1 MIKKE
6 IMAIIFFGTSF
17 TLLLGGERKLEE
29 LKLVTCQP
37 KQIELSFNEIMFKS
51 ELEIF
56 DEVVS
61 GENFEGT
68 VTADKVDNVELER
81 SGGIFSLLL
90 LRTEK
95 PTPDSGIEIELQG
108 AGKFT
113 VSCLEDSCSVKAAIK
128 RKRTLQ
134 KELLQNGGG
143 ASRGSFY
150 SYCFVCNVWF
160 LYYDKDGRHKRRKAF
175 CNGYCLRKSE
185 Y

>member
-17 TLLLGGERKLEE
+17 TLLLGAEEKFEE
-29 LKLVTCQP
+29 LKVLDTCKL
-37 KQIELSFNEIMFKS
+37 KQRELSFNEIVFKS

-56 DEVVS
+56 DEIVS
-61 GENFEGT
+61 GENFEAA
-68 VTADKVDNVELER
+68 VTADTVDNVELER
-81 SGGIFSLLL
+81 SGAISSLL

-95 PTPDSGIEIELQG
+95 STPDSGIEIELQG
-108 AGKFT
+108 AQKFT
-113 VSCLEDSCSVKAAIK
+113 VPCLEDSCSVKIAIK
-128 RKRTLQ
+128 RKKTLQ
-134 KELLQNGGG
+134 KELLRNGGG

-160 LYYDKDGRHKRRKAF
+160 LYYDKEGRHKRRKAF
-175 CNGYCLRKSE
+175 CSGYCLRKSE